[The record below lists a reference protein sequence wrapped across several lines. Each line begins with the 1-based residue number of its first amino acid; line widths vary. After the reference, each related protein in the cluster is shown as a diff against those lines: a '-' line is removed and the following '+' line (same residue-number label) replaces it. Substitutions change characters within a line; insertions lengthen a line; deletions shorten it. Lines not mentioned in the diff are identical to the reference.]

1 MQVKKYQAADTQQAM
16 RLVRAAHG
24 PDAVILDCRSIAGG
38 VEVVVSLD
46 GMVDT
51 SAPAFQTPA
60 PRPAQIPTPVPTRNL
75 NAEREPTA
83 LDALFNRN
91 KKADQ
96 SQGFREEAP
105 VQQQA
110 VEERVN
116 AAPGPQM
123 VWSQNE
129 ELLTMKQELSSMK
142 SMLMEQLKGHSW
154 QQASHQAPEHQE
166 LNAFLS
172 AMDIDPAL
180 GKRLCAE
187 IPADET
193 PSLQREMLKML
204 LINKL
209 TVETPPSSGAIC
221 LVGPQGAG
229 KTTTIAKIAAQY
241 VLTHGRAGIAILT
254 TDTARVGAQEQLRAY
269 GRILQVPV
277 HVAADEDEAVKTYR
291 LLRKNN
297 LVLIDT
303 AGISFRDKTGINE
316 LQRLVSAMQGVQVYL
331 TLPADSENYVQSE
344 IIDAYAPLNAQGA
357 VLTRIDEAMRLGGAM
372 SNLIQHRLP
381 LVWCANGPRV
391 PQNLSAADAG
401 KIVNMAVRM
410 TKAFEVKRS
419 GAQSQQNEQRQPAP
433 AEQIAAAMPAAVAAQ
448 RGTALNLRV

>member
-38 VEVVVSLD
+38 VEVVVSLESMPESSFASLQHNRAASD
-46 GMVDT
+46 G
-51 SAPAFQTPA
+51 
-60 PRPAQIPTPVPTRNL
+60 
-75 NAEREPTA
+75 AEREPTA
-83 LDALFNRN
+83 LDALLKRG
-91 KKADQ
+91 KTDEDERYQQERK
-96 SQGFREEAP
+96 STAP
-105 VQQQA
+105 AQA
-110 VEERVN
+110 SEP
-116 AAPGPQM
+116 APQM

-129 ELLTMKQELSSMK
+129 ELLTMKQEMASMK
-142 SMLMEQLKGHSW
+142 SMLMEQLKGHNW
-154 QQASHQAPEHQE
+154 QEANQQAPEQQE
-166 LNAFLS
+166 LNAYLS

-187 IPADET
+187 IPADESDT
-193 PSLQREMLKML
+193 VQREMLKML
-204 LINKL
+204 LVKKL
-209 TVETPPSSGAIC
+209 AVQSPPSSGAIC

-241 VLTHGRAGIAILT
+241 VLTHGRSGIAILT

-277 HVAADEDEAVKTYR
+277 HVAGSEEEAVKTYR
-291 LLRKNN
+291 LLRKKN

-303 AGISFRDKTGINE
+303 AGISFRDKQGINE
-316 LQRLVSAMQGVQVYL
+316 LYKLVSAMQDVPVYL
-331 TLPADSENYVQSE
+331 TLPADVETYVQSE
-344 IIDAYAPLNAQGA
+344 IIDAYSSLNAQGA
-357 VLTRIDEAMRLGGAM
+357 VLTRIDEAMRLGGSL

-401 KIVNMAVRM
+401 KLVNMAVRM
-410 TKAFEVKRS
+410 TKAFEIR
-419 GAQSQQNEQRQPAP
+419 RQGPQTTAIETKLETP
-433 AEQIAAAMPAAVAAQ
+433 AVADTPAVPMRAH
-448 RGTALNLRV
+448 RGSSLNVRV

>member
-38 VEVVVSLD
+38 VEVVVSLEEL
-46 GMVDT
+46 VES
-51 SAPAFQTPA
+51 SAPATHSSTMFA
-60 PRPAQIPTPVPTRNL
+60 SAQANLASSRDTRS
-75 NAEREPTA
+75 EREPTA
-83 LDALFNRN
+83 LDALFNRR
-91 KKADQ
+91 KKAEEQ
-96 SQGFREEAP
+96 SAP
-105 VQQQA
+105 VAAKEA
-110 VEERVN
+110 VAPKRE
-116 AAPGPQM
+116 AAAGPQV

-129 ELLTMKQELSSMK
+129 ELLTMKHELASMK
-142 SMLMEQLKGHSW
+142 TMLMDQLKGHSW
-154 QQASHQAPEHQE
+154 QQASHQTPEYEE

-180 GKRLCAE
+180 GKQLCAE

-193 PSLQREMLKML
+193 TSLQREMLKML
-204 LINKL
+204 LIKKL
-209 TVETPPSSGAIC
+209 SVATPPASGAIC

-241 VLTHGRAGIAILT
+241 VLTHGRSDIAILT

-277 HVAADEDEAVKTYR
+277 HVAADEEEAVKTYR
-291 LLRKNN
+291 LLRKKN

-303 AGISFRDKTGINE
+303 AGISFRDKQGISE
-316 LQRLVSAMQGVQVYL
+316 LHRLVAAMQGVQVFL
-331 TLPADSENYVQSE
+331 TLPADTENYVQSE
-344 IIDAYAPLNAQGA
+344 IIDAYAAFNASGA

-391 PQNLSAADAG
+391 PQNLSAADAS
-401 KIVNMAVRM
+401 KLVNMAVRM
-410 TKAFEVKRS
+410 TKAFEHK
-419 GAQSQQNEQRQPAP
+419 RQPSTAPQEPEKRAESAP
-433 AEQIAAAMPAAVAAQ
+433 AEVAMARQTQ
-448 RGTALNLRV
+448 RGSSLNVRV